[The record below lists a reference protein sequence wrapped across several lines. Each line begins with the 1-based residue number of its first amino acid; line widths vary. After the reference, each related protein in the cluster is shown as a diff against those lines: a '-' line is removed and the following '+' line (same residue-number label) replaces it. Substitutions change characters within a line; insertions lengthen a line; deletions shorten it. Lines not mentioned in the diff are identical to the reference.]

1 MRSETKWRGKK
12 SGCDH
17 ALRNLVYVRCHCP
30 WQEVAQPDGLWGPCL
45 PKPRWLCQLLEFS
58 CGVQEKSFL
67 LQKQCHS
74 SGQGCSGDGSS
85 LPLLW
90 FLSWAVLPGLLKD
103 GTAAGLSGHHSTQTA
118 STENCLWSPI
128 HLWPALIKSPTF
140 CVQSKMLFLSVGL
153 KVIMGLLF
161 VPLVTGGNL
170 LMKLPP
176 QTRTYQFPCFQQW
189 IWWPFARTELNKN
202 SIMS

>member
-1 MRSETKWRGKK
+1 MAGGSTTRWPLRS
-12 SGCDH
+12 
-17 ALRNLVYVRCHCP
+17 
-30 WQEVAQPDGLWGPCL
+30 L
-45 PKPRWLCQLLEFS
+45 PTQTSMTLCQLLEFS

-140 CVQSKMLFLSVGL
+140 CVQAKMLFLSVGL

-161 VPLVTGGNL
+161 VLLVTGGNL